1 MVKFRTYV
9 SWLVRQS
16 MLKVDAVLPVKTMLA
31 RIMENVLITTM
42 CTSVIAARLHIMV
55 TFVRKVNCVGEE

>member
-1 MVKFRTYV
+1 M
-9 SWLVRQS
+9 
-16 MLKVDAVLPVKTMLA
+16 DAVLPVQTILA

-42 CTSVIAARLHIMV
+42 CTSVIAARLHITV